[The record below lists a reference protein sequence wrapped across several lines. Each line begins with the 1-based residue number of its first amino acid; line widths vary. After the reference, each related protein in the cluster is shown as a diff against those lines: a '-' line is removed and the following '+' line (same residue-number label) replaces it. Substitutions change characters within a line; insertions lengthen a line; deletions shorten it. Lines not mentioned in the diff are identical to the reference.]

1 MWSESFF
8 NENFQ
13 IQIFFRTIV
22 GLKVC
27 LLKGGWRN
35 LVSSLS
41 TVPAAIFLFELSH
54 FIMFDGQEQRICFM
68 NRAAVCQAASHPLL
82 QLADWFRCEFPLR
95 VTFSRQTTQTF
106 PLPSISPC
114 SLFPPCPVSIFH
126 SHALLFPWAHAP
138 YWLQPWWRT
147 PKSR

>member
-95 VTFSRQTTQTF
+95 VTFSRQRHRPF
-106 PLPSISPC
+106 
-114 SLFPPCPVSIFH
+114 LFPPSLPLLSLPPVSIFH

-138 YWLQPWWRT
+138 YWLQPWWRMPT
-147 PKSR
+147 NR